1 MGCPFHQCC
10 FSLISCSPTLEKC
23 LPFPRT
29 SVTDEII
36 SFALDL
42 CPAHCRR
49 FLASSS
55 AITQHNFTGLH
66 SQLVRGIRGIRRF
79 YPANDGPCRR
89 IWTELYLFQVWGSFL
104 RLQHSSFSKITQ
116 DFFRFRQAHEVRTH
130 TLANKN
136 TTRVR
141 ISPRR
146 PSALLNPYVIAHS
159 NFVLWIVDQGPVVRG
174 PISAYPGFLFLEFK
188 SIFSDNFLLFL
199 ARARGRSPIANEMW

>member
-1 MGCPFHQCC
+1 M
-10 FSLISCSPTLEKC
+10 
-23 LPFPRT
+23 
-29 SVTDEII
+29 TDEII

-42 CPAHCRR
+42 CRAHCRC

-55 AITQHNFTGLH
+55 VFFSKHNFTGLH
-66 SQLVRGIRGIRRF
+66 SQLVRGTRGIRRF
-79 YPANDGPCRR
+79 CPANDGPCRR

-104 RLQHSSFSKITQ
+104 RLKHSNFSKITQ
-116 DFFRFRQAHEVRTH
+116 DFFRFRQAHEVCTH

-159 NFVLWIVDQGPVVRG
+159 NFVLRIVDQGPVVRR
-174 PISAYPGFLFLEFK
+174 PISAWPGFLFLVFK
-188 SIFSDNFLLFL
+188 SIFSDNFLCYF
-199 ARARGRSPIANEMW
+199 